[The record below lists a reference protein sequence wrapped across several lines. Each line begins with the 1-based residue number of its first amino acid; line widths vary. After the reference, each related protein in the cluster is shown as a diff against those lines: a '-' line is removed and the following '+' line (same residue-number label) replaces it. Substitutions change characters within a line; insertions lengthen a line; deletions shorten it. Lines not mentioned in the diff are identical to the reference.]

1 MKKIFQ
7 STKNFFRMAKAIP
20 QNSTIRTVV
29 ETVASN
35 NVPEVETAVV
45 EEVVE
50 APKPK
55 APRKKKVKEEA
66 PKVEKVTK
74 KTKKKDA

>member
-20 QNSTIRTVV
+20 QNSTIRTIV

-35 NVPEVETAVV
+35 NVPEEIAVV

>member
-7 STKNFFRMAKAIP
+7 STKNFFRIAKSTP
-20 QNSTIRTVV
+20 QHSTIRAIV
-29 ETVASN
+29 ETVVSN
-35 NVPEVETAVV
+35 NIPEEV
-45 EEVVE
+45 EEVIE

-55 APRKKKVKEEA
+55 TTRKKKVKEEE

-74 KTKKKDA
+74 KAKKKNA

>member
-20 QNSTIRTVV
+20 QRSTIRTIV

-35 NVPEVETAVV
+35 VATEEIAVV

-50 APKPK
+50 ASKPK

-74 KTKKKDA
+74 KSKKKDA